1 MLIIPF
7 SQFELFFNLNPM
19 KMKHVNKMFV
29 VVLLLVGSASVKAQS
44 TAQATA
50 TATIVTPISI
60 TKVNDMNFGNLAVDA
75 ISGGSVVLDPSATP
89 TRTPSDGVSLPS
101 SAGTVTAASFT
112 VTGNAG
118 FTYAITLPNIAIL
131 DHSGAFEQMLADTFT
146 STPSGTGTLTGGT
159 ETIHVGATLWV
170 AAGQLDGVYT
180 SQDFDV
186 TVNYN

>member
-1 MLIIPF
+1 
-7 SQFELFFNLNPM
+7 M

-60 TKVNDMNFGNLAVDA
+60 SKTADMSFGNLAVDA
-75 ISGGSVVLDPSATP
+75 VTGGSVELAPDGSRLAT
-89 TRTPSDGVSLPS
+89 GNVSLP
-101 SAGTVTAASFT
+101 ATTGTVSAAAFT

-118 FTYAITLPNIAIL
+118 YTYAITLPANVVL
-131 DHSGAFEQMLADTFT
+131 MHSGTFESMMADTFT

-159 ETIHVGATLWV
+159 ENITVGATLWV

-180 SQDFDV
+180 SSDFDV

>member
-1 MLIIPF
+1 
-7 SQFELFFNLNPM
+7 M

-60 TKVNDMNFGNLAVDA
+60 SKTADMNFGNLAVDA
-75 ISGGSVVLDPSATP
+75 VTGGSVELTP
-89 TRTPSDGVSLPS
+89 AGTRIAADGVSLPGTS
-101 SAGTVTAASFT
+101 GTVSAAAFT

-118 FTYAITLPNIAIL
+118 YTYSITLPGNVVL
-131 DHSGAFEQMLADTFT
+131 NHSGAFESMMADTFS
-146 STPSGTGTLTGGT
+146 STPSGTGTLSGAGT
-159 ETIHVGATLWV
+159 ENITVGATLWV
-170 AAGQLDGVYT
+170 APGQLDGVYT
-180 SQDFDV
+180 SSDFDV